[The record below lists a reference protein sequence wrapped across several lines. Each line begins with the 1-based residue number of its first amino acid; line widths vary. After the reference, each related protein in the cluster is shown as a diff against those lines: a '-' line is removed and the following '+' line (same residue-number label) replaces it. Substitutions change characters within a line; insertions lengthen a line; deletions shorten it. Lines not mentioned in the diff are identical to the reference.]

1 MILFAAY
8 FATDD
13 AMVKMESAADEDGIL
28 VANIDIDGEA
38 REMAQGK
45 W

>member
-28 VANIDIDGEA
+28 VANIDGEA